1 MTIFRLLIVIIFYLN
16 KREIHLTNK
25 LLGRYFATAIG
36 NINIKNKFVTHHL
49 TPLLPGRY
57 NSVVSVDIMKN

>member
-1 MTIFRLLIVIIFYLN
+1 MTIFRLLSVIIFYLY

-25 LLGRYFATAIG
+25 LLGRYFPRG
-36 NINIKNKFVTHHL
+36 NINIKNKFVTHRL

-57 NSVVSVDIMKN
+57 NIVVSVDIMKN